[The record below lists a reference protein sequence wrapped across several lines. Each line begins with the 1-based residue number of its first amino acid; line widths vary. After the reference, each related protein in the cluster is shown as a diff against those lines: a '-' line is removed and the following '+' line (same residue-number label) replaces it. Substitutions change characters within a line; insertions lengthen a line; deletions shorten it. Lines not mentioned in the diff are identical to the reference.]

1 LPGAFEF
8 LDYALQEASMTAR
21 FNDTIFALSSGALPA
36 GVAVVR
42 LSGPR
47 AIEVAS
53 ILAGEVPLDR
63 KAALRTIR
71 NRNGLIIDRGLL
83 LAFPGPNSFTGEDCV
98 ELHLHG
104 SRAVVSAVY
113 EELGQF
119 SGMRLAEAGEF
130 SRRAF
135 EKGKMDLVEVEGL
148 ADLISA
154 ETEMQ
159 RRLAVEQG
167 FGGQSALYMDW
178 AERLTRSRALIEAEL
193 DFADEDDVP
202 GSVSDRV
209 WADVGD
215 LYLELQD
222 HIAQAKAGEIIRDG
236 FKVVIAG
243 PPNAGKSSLLNAL
256 AKRDVAIVTEIA
268 GTTRDV
274 LHIDLDMDGYLV
286 RFFDTAGL
294 RETEDRVEQEGVR
307 RARMAID
314 QADFVIEL
322 EEIDSNTKH
331 IRSELAIETIRVG
344 SKRDIHGPSSDYDLC
359 ISSHDGE
366 GMDEL
371 RRAILDRVQALWT
384 GSLVPNRARQLDYL
398 KDASNFIEE
407 ALNGRE
413 LDLRAES
420 LRAAASSLG
429 RITGRVD
436 VEQLLD
442 VIFSQ
447 FCIGK

>member
-1 LPGAFEF
+1 MIQ
-8 LDYALQEASMTAR
+8 AL
-21 FNDTIFALSSGALPA
+21 NDTIYANSSGALPA
-36 GVAVVR
+36 GVAVIR
-42 LSGPR
+42 ISGTLAFEAAR
-47 AIEVAS
+47 V
-53 ILAGEVPLDR
+53 LAGDLPIGR
-63 KAALRTIR
+63 KAVLRTIR
-71 NRNGLIIDRGLL
+71 SRNGSIIDQALVL
-83 LAFPGPNSFTGEDCV
+83 VFPSPNSFTGEDCV
-98 ELHLHG
+98 EIHVHG

-113 EELGQF
+113 RELDAIGL
-119 SGMRLAEAGEF
+119 RLAEAGEF

-135 EKGKMDLVEVEGL
+135 ENGKLDLVEVEGL
-148 ADLISA
+148 ADLIAA

-167 FGGQSALYMDW
+167 FGGQSALYMEW
-178 AERLTRSRALIEAEL
+178 AERLTHARALIEAEL

-209 WADVGD
+209 WAEVAD
-215 LYLELQD
+215 LHLEIGK
-222 HIAQAKAGEIIRDG
+222 HIASAKAGEIIRDG
-236 FKVVIAG
+236 YKVVIAG

-268 GTTRDV
+268 GTTRDI
-274 LHIDLDMDGYLV
+274 LHVDVDMDGYLV

-294 RETEDRVEQEGVR
+294 RESEDRVEQEGVR
-307 RARMAID
+307 RARIAIE
-314 QADFVIEL
+314 QADLVLQL
-322 EEIDSNTKH
+322 EEIDSD
-331 IRSELAIETIRVG
+331 
-344 SKRDIHGPSSDYDLC
+344 SKQ
-359 ISSHDGE
+359 
-366 GMDEL
+366 
-371 RRAILDRVQALWT
+371 ILDRVTSEILRVGTKADIHRASAVYDLNISSETGDGLDELRAMILEKLRATWS
-384 GSLVPNRARQLDYL
+384 GSLVPNRQRHLQYL
-398 KDASNFIEE
+398 KEASNFIEE

-436 VEQLLD
+436 VEELLD

>member
-1 LPGAFEF
+1 
-8 LDYALQEASMTAR
+8 MTAR

-53 ILAGEVPLDR
+53 ILAGDVPSDR
-63 KAALRTIR
+63 KATLRTIR
-71 NRNGLIIDRGLL
+71 NRNGLIIDRGLV

-98 ELHLHG
+98 EFHLHG
-104 SRAVVSAVY
+104 SRAVVAAVY

-135 EKGKMDLVEVEGL
+135 ENGKMDLVEVEGL

-314 QADFVIEL
+314 QADLVIEL
-322 EEIDSNTKH
+322 KEIDSNTKH
-331 IRSELAIETIRVG
+331 IRSELSIETMRVG
-344 SKRDIHGPSSDYDLC
+344 SKRDIHGPSPAYDLC
-359 ISSHDGE
+359 ISSRDGE
-366 GMDEL
+366 GMGEL

>member
-1 LPGAFEF
+1 MVQA
-8 LDYALQEASMTAR
+8 D
-21 FNDTIFALSSGALPA
+21 NDTIFALSSGTLPA
-36 GVAVVR
+36 GVAVIR
-42 LSGPR
+42 LSGPQ
-47 AIEVAS
+47 AFDAALA
-53 ILAGEVPLDR
+53 LAGELSADR
-63 KAALRTIR
+63 KAGLRTIR
-71 NRNGLIIDRGLL
+71 SRNGLVIDQALV
-83 LAFPGPNSFTGEDCV
+83 LAFAGPNSFTGEDCV
-98 ELHLHG
+98 EMHLHG

-113 EELGQF
+113 QELEAIGL
-119 SGMRLAEAGEF
+119 RLADAGEF

-135 EKGKMDLVEVEGL
+135 ENGKLDLVEVEGL
-148 ADLISA
+148 ADLIAA

-167 FGGQSALYMDW
+167 FGGQSALYMSW
-178 AERLTRSRALIEAEL
+178 AERLTRARALIEAEL

-209 WADVGD
+209 WTEVGD
-215 LYLELQD
+215 LYFEIEG
-222 HIAQAKAGEIIRDG
+222 HIASAKAGEIIRDG
-236 FKVVIAG
+236 YKVVIAG

-268 GTTRDV
+268 GTTRDL
-274 LHIDLDMDGYLV
+274 LHVDIDMEGYLV

-294 RETEDRVEQEGVR
+294 RESEDRVEQEGVR
-307 RARMAID
+307 RARIAIE
-314 QADFVIEL
+314 QADLVLQL
-322 EEIDSNTKH
+322 EEIDSDSKHTYDSVKAEVLRIGTKVDMH
-331 IRSELAIETIRVG
+331 RTSTG
-344 SKRDIHGPSSDYDLC
+344 YDLT
-359 ISSHDGE
+359 ISSETGDGLE
-366 GMDEL
+366 EL
-371 RRAILDRVQALWT
+371 RSRILLKLKGTWS
-384 GSLVPNRARQLDYL
+384 GSLVPNRQRHLQYL
-398 KDASNFIEE
+398 KEASHFIAE
-407 ALNGRE
+407 ALNGQE

>member
-1 LPGAFEF
+1 MIQAV
-8 LDYALQEASMTAR
+8 
-21 FNDTIFALSSGALPA
+21 NDTIYAHSSGTLPA
-36 GVAVVR
+36 GVAVIR
-42 LSGPR
+42 ISGTLAFDAAR
-47 AIEVAS
+47 V
-53 ILAGEVPLDR
+53 LAGQLPARR

-71 NRNGLIIDRGLL
+71 SRNGSIIDQALVL
-83 LAFPGPNSFTGEDCV
+83 VFPGPNSFTGEDCV
-98 ELHLHG
+98 EIHLHG

-113 EELGQF
+113 RELEAIGL
-119 SGMRLAEAGEF
+119 RLAEAGEF

-135 EKGKMDLVEVEGL
+135 ENGKLDLVEVEGL
-148 ADLISA
+148 ADLIAA

-167 FGGQSALYMDW
+167 FGGQSALYMEW
-178 AERLTRSRALIEAEL
+178 AERLTRARALIEAEL

-209 WADVGD
+209 WTEVAD
-215 LYLELQD
+215 LYLEIQN
-222 HIAQAKAGEIIRDG
+222 HIASAKAGEIIRDG
-236 FKVVIAG
+236 YKVVIAG

-268 GTTRDV
+268 GTTRDI
-274 LHIDLDMDGYLV
+274 LHVDVDMDGYLV

-294 RETEDRVEQEGVR
+294 RESEDRVEQEGVR
-307 RARMAID
+307 RARIAIE
-314 QADFVIEL
+314 QADLVLQL
-322 EEIDSNTKH
+322 EEIDSDSKQILEGITA
-331 IRSELAIETIRVG
+331 EALRVG
-344 SKRDIHGPSSDYDLC
+344 TKADIRRPSAAYDLN
-359 ISSHDGE
+359 ISSETGN
-366 GMDEL
+366 GLDEL
-371 RRAILDRVQALWT
+371 RSLILEKLRETWS
-384 GSLVPNRARQLDYL
+384 GSLVPNRQRHLQYL
-398 KDASNFIEE
+398 KEASIFIEE

>member
-1 LPGAFEF
+1 MAQA
-8 LDYALQEASMTAR
+8 D
-21 FNDTIFALSSGALPA
+21 NDTIFALSSGTLPA
-36 GVAVVR
+36 GVAVLR

-47 AIEVAS
+47 AFEAAVS
-53 ILAGEVPLDR
+53 LAGELPADR
-63 KAALRTIR
+63 KAGLKTIR
-71 NRNGLIIDRGLL
+71 SRNGLVIDQALV
-83 LAFPGPNSFTGEDCV
+83 LAFPGPNSFTGEDCA
-98 ELHLHG
+98 EIHLHG

-113 EELGQF
+113 QELEAIGL
-119 SGMRLAEAGEF
+119 RLAEAGEF

-135 EKGKMDLVEVEGL
+135 ENGKLDLVEVEGL
-148 ADLISA
+148 ADLIAA

-167 FGGQSALYMDW
+167 FGGQSALYMSW
-178 AERLTRSRALIEAEL
+178 ADRLTRARALIEAEL

-209 WADVGD
+209 WTEIGD
-215 LYLELQD
+215 LYLELEE
-222 HIAQAKAGEIIRDG
+222 HIASAKAGEIIRDG

-268 GTTRDV
+268 GTTRDL
-274 LHIDLDMDGYLV
+274 LHIDIDMEGYLV

-294 RETEDRVEQEGVR
+294 RDSADRVEQEGVR
-307 RARMAID
+307 RAKIAIE
-314 QADFVIEL
+314 QADLVLQL
-322 EEIDSNTKH
+322 EEIDSDSKQ
-331 IRSELAIETIRVG
+331 ILDGVKAEVLRVG
-344 SKRDIHGPSSDYDLC
+344 TKVDMHGPSAGYDLT
-359 ISSHDGE
+359 ISSQAGDGLE
-366 GMDEL
+366 EL
-371 RRAILDRVQALWT
+371 RSLILEMLKKTWS
-384 GSLVPNRARQLDYL
+384 GSLVPNRRRHLQYL
-398 KDASNFIEE
+398 QEASNFVAE

>member
-1 LPGAFEF
+1 MNRTE
-8 LDYALQEASMTAR
+8 
-21 FNDTIFALSSGALPA
+21 DTIFALSSGTLPA

-42 LSGPR
+42 LSGPKAFDAATALAGDLPIARKAGLR
-47 AIEVAS
+47 AIRS
-53 ILAGEVPLDR
+53 
-63 KAALRTIR
+63 
-71 NRNGLIIDRGLL
+71 RNGSVIDQALL
-83 LAFPGPNSFTGEDCV
+83 VCFPGPASFTGEDCV

-113 EELGQF
+113 EELSALPSLRF
-119 SGMRLAEAGEF
+119 AEAGEF

-135 EKGKMDLVEVEGL
+135 ENGKLDLVEVEGL

-159 RRLAVEQG
+159 RRLAVEQS
-167 FGGQSALYMDW
+167 FGGQSVLYRSW
-178 AERLTRSRALIEAEL
+178 ADRLTRARAMIEAEL

-209 WADVGD
+209 WLDMGD
-215 LYLELQD
+215 LYAEIEQHLGS
-222 HIAQAKAGEIIRDG
+222 AKAGEIVRDG
-236 FKVVIAG
+236 YKVVIAG

-268 GTTRDV
+268 GTTRDI
-274 LHIDLDMDGYLV
+274 LHVDIDLEGYLV

-294 RETEDRVEQEGVR
+294 RETGDLVEQEGVR
-307 RARMAID
+307 RARIAIE
-314 QADFVIEL
+314 QADMILEL
-322 EEIDSNTKH
+322 EEIDSVSKHDAKLPSTNLLRLGTK
-331 IRSELAIETIRVG
+331 LD
-344 SKRDIHGPSSDYDLC
+344 KHGVSPNYDLC
-359 ISSHDGE
+359 ISSRTGE
-366 GMDEL
+366 GLEQLRGRILEEL
-371 RRAILDRVQALWT
+371 RRVWT
-384 GSLVPNRARQLDYL
+384 GSLVPNRQRQVQYL
-398 KDASNFIEE
+398 KEASQSVAE

-413 LDLRAES
+413 LDIRAES

-429 RITGRVD
+429 RITGHVD

>member
-1 LPGAFEF
+1 MAI
-8 LDYALQEASMTAR
+8 A
-21 FNDTIFALSSGALPA
+21 FNDTIFALSSGTLPA
-36 GVAVVR
+36 GVAVIR
-42 LSGPR
+42 LSGR
-47 AIEVAS
+47 KAFEAARG
-53 ILAGEVPLDR
+53 LAGDMPDNR
-63 KAALRTIR
+63 KASLRTIR
-71 NRNGLIIDRGLL
+71 RRNGSTIDQALL
-83 LAFPGPNSFTGEDCV
+83 LAFPAPNSFTGEDCV
-98 ELHLHG
+98 ELHVHG

-113 EELGQF
+113 EELGHF
-119 SGMRLAEAGEF
+119 PDLRLAEAGEF

-135 EKGKMDLVEVEGL
+135 ENGKMDLVEVEGL
-148 ADLISA
+148 ADLIAA

-159 RRLAVEQG
+159 RRLAVEQS
-167 FGGQSALYMDW
+167 FGGQSALYMGW

-215 LYLELQD
+215 LYLELEQ
-222 HIAQAKAGEIIRDG
+222 HMAMAKAGEIIRDG
-236 FKVVIAG
+236 FKIVIAG

-256 AKRDVAIVTEIA
+256 AQRDVAIVTEIA

-274 LHIDLDMDGYLV
+274 LHVDVDMDGYLV

-294 RETEDRVEQEGVR
+294 RETDDQVEREGVR
-307 RARMAID
+307 RAHIAID
-314 QADFVIEL
+314 QADLILQL
-322 EEIDSNTKH
+322 EEIDSNTKQ
-331 IRSELAIETIRVG
+331 ISISAAVETIRVG
-344 SKRDIHGPSSDYDLC
+344 TKRDTQGVSPDYDICL
-359 ISSHDGE
+359 SSRSGE

-371 RRAILDRVQALWT
+371 RLAIVERIRSLWS
-384 GSLVPNRARQLDYL
+384 GSLVPNRARHLRYL
-398 KDASNFIEE
+398 KDASNFIAE

>member
-1 LPGAFEF
+1 MNRTE
-8 LDYALQEASMTAR
+8 
-21 FNDTIFALSSGALPA
+21 DTIFALSSGTLPA

-42 LSGPR
+42 LSGPKAFDAATALAGDLPIARKAGLR
-47 AIEVAS
+47 AIRS
-53 ILAGEVPLDR
+53 
-63 KAALRTIR
+63 
-71 NRNGLIIDRGLL
+71 RNGSVIDQALL
-83 LAFPGPNSFTGEDCV
+83 VCFPGPASFTGEDCV

-113 EELGQF
+113 EELSALPSLRF
-119 SGMRLAEAGEF
+119 AEAGEF

-135 EKGKMDLVEVEGL
+135 ENGKLDLVEVEGL

-159 RRLAVEQG
+159 RRLAVEQS
-167 FGGQSALYMDW
+167 FGGQSVLYRSW
-178 AERLTRSRALIEAEL
+178 ADRLTRARAMIEAEL

-209 WADVGD
+209 WLDMGD
-215 LYLELQD
+215 LYAEIEQHLGS
-222 HIAQAKAGEIIRDG
+222 AKAGEIVRDG
-236 FKVVIAG
+236 YKVVIAG

-268 GTTRDV
+268 GTTRDI
-274 LHIDLDMDGYLV
+274 LHVDIDLEGYLV

-294 RETEDRVEQEGVR
+294 RETGDLVEQEGVR
-307 RARMAID
+307 RARIAIE
-314 QADFVIEL
+314 QADMILEL
-322 EEIDSNTKH
+322 EEIDSVSKHDAKLPSTNLLRLGTK
-331 IRSELAIETIRVG
+331 LD
-344 SKRDIHGPSSDYDLC
+344 KHGVSPNYDLC
-359 ISSHDGE
+359 ISSRTGE
-366 GMDEL
+366 GLEQLRGRILEEL
-371 RRAILDRVQALWT
+371 RKVWT
-384 GSLVPNRARQLDYL
+384 GSLVPNRQRQVQYL
-398 KDASNFIEE
+398 KEASQSVAE

-413 LDLRAES
+413 LDIRAES

-429 RITGRVD
+429 RITGHVD